1 MTRRRR
7 RVEEPDETTG
17 APRPPEDGDQSE
29 GGSAEPATARP
40 ARPGIRWARP
50 ARRIRSS
57 GLSVPALD
65 ATGLRKEYGDL
76 VALAGVDLSVARGE
90 KVMLVGPNGSG
101 KTTLLRMVAGLLEP
115 TEGDL
120 LVDGVPVGTLDAR
133 AAVSYISDE
142 PVLYDDLSVREH
154 LEYVARLHATP
165 DAARRADE
173 LVRRLGLSAR
183 VEDLPV
189 RFSRGL
195 RQKTALAVG
204 LVRPFGLLLVDEPF
218 VGLDVPGREA
228 LVPLLAEVAA
238 AGAAVV
244 VATHQPDFAEVA
256 DRCIGLRDGE
266 LIMDGPPSLEEI
278 RRLVG

>member
-133 AAVSYISDE
+133 AAVSW
-142 PVLYDDLSVREH
+142 
-154 LEYVARLHATP
+154 
-165 DAARRADE
+165 
-173 LVRRLGLSAR
+173 
-183 VEDLPV
+183 
-189 RFSRGL
+189 
-195 RQKTALAVG
+195 K
-204 LVRPFGLLLVDEPF
+204 
-218 VGLDVPGREA
+218 
-228 LVPLLAEVAA
+228 
-238 AGAAVV
+238 
-244 VATHQPDFAEVA
+244 
-256 DRCIGLRDGE
+256 
-266 LIMDGPPSLEEI
+266 EEKK
-278 RRLVG
+278 